1 MHALRCCSKLTRTFP
16 FYFFFPKFLLAT
28 SGLGG
33 GGRGA
38 AAGSIGIDLVVIIGL
53 EGGQLNGDTSAAVA
67 ARAARGA
74 TAAAAGA
81 AALVI
86 VIEIGIEGIAC
97 SISGITLYGGT
108 QHSGSQSAQQ
118 LGDDAVRLLI
128 DLLQQPVDNLG
139 PNSGVLWLVDC
150 AGGAGAVGYSVEKV
164 LVRLD
169 FYYMCLLCI

>member
-16 FYFFFPKFLLAT
+16 YYFFPKFLLAT

-33 GGRGA
+33 GGCGAAA
-38 AAGSIGIDLVVIIGL
+38 AAGSIGIDLVVIIGF
-53 EGGQLNGDTSAAVA
+53 EGGQLNGDTSATVA
-67 ARAARGA
+67 AGAARGA
-74 TAAAAGA
+74 TAAAAAAAAAGA
-81 AALVI
+81 AALIVI

-139 PNSGVLWLVDC
+139 PNSGGLWSVVVVV
-150 AGGAGAVGYSVEKV
+150 GG
-164 LVRLD
+164 
-169 FYYMCLLCI
+169 LCRWCRCSWV